1 MLFPG
6 IDKTPPVTSKRPK
19 IKLFTKLSLKK
30 TENTKERTL
39 NIIKL
44 PEIKAIDKSA
54 FERAF
59 VNASEKG
66 IKTGDFVLTGLKIN
80 FFLSAADN
88 KPAAKD
94 ANI

>member
-1 MLFPG
+1 M
-6 IDKTPPVTSKRPK
+6 
-19 IKLFTKLSLKK
+19 
-30 TENTKERTL
+30 
-39 NIIKL
+39 

-66 IKTGDFVLTGLKIN
+66 IKTGDFVLTGLKIK